1 MLPPSSVLFA
11 DGAATLKGKDHT
23 MRLLAG
29 VLAGIL
35 MLSGFTDAAD
45 TPSPDQLKKMYDD
58 ALVQLKSAQD
68 RKNELAKENEDLKAK
83 AEELGK
89 DLATAQ
95 AQMQD
100 LKREVA
106 DNAEKDFYLRAYHT
120 AWENFLRRNP
130 ELLAK
135 WKLFI
140 QSDIAAASQKMPEI
154 LDPSW
159 PQEQGTEWSD

>member
-1 MLPPSSVLFA
+1 
-11 DGAATLKGKDHT
+11 
-23 MRLLAG
+23 MRVFAG

-35 MLSGFTDAAD
+35 IFSGFSYAAD

-83 AEELGK
+83 AEELSK
-89 DLATAQ
+89 DLAASQ
-95 AQMQD
+95 AQVQD

-120 AWENFLRRNP
+120 AWQNFLKRNP
-130 ELLAK
+130 DLLVK
-135 WKLFI
+135 WKLFM
-140 QSDIAAASQKMPEI
+140 QSDVTAAPQKTPQL
-154 LDPSW
+154 LDPRW
-159 PQEQGTEWSD
+159 PQEGFDSEWSD

>member
-1 MLPPSSVLFA
+1 
-11 DGAATLKGKDHT
+11 

-35 MLSGFTDAAD
+35 TLSGFAYAAD

-89 DLATAQ
+89 DLAASQ
-95 AQMQD
+95 AQLQD
-100 LKREVA
+100 LKRDAA

-130 ELLAK
+130 ELLVK
-135 WKLFI
+135 WKMFM
-140 QSDIAAASQKMPEI
+140 QSDITAAPHPTPQL
-154 LDPSW
+154 LDPRW
-159 PQEQGTEWSD
+159 PQEEHDAEGSD

>member
-1 MLPPSSVLFA
+1 
-11 DGAATLKGKDHT
+11 
-23 MRLLAG
+23 MRLIAG
-29 VLAGIL
+29 VLAGV
-35 MLSGFTDAAD
+35 FTFGSFAYAAD

-89 DLATAQ
+89 DLAASQ
-95 AQMQD
+95 AQLQD

-106 DNAEKDFYLRAYHT
+106 DNAEKNFYLRAYHT
-120 AWENFLRRNP
+120 AWENFLRQNP

-135 WKLFI
+135 WKSFL
-140 QSDIAAASQKMPEI
+140 QSDIAAAPQRIPQL
-154 LDPSW
+154 LDPRW
-159 PQEQGTEWSD
+159 PQEGFDSEWSD

>member
-1 MLPPSSVLFA
+1 
-11 DGAATLKGKDHT
+11 

-106 DNAEKDFYLRAYHT
+106 DNAEKDFYLRLSHRVGKLPAPKPRASGEMEIIY
-120 AWENFLRRNP
+120 P
-130 ELLAK
+130 E
-135 WKLFI
+135 
-140 QSDIAAASQKMPEI
+140 
-154 LDPSW
+154 
-159 PQEQGTEWSD
+159 